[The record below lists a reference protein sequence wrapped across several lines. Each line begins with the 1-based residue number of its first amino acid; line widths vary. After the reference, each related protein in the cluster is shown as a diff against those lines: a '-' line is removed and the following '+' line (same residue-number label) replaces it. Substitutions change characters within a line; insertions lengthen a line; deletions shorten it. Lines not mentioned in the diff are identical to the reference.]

1 MTKKEQKIIDEIN
14 DNHNGAYRYN
24 GFLPLCAFLAVF
36 WAIAIIVLSFFL

>member
-14 DNHNGAYRYN
+14 ENKEVVYRYN

-36 WAIAIIVLSFFL
+36 WAIVIIVLSFFL